1 MATDIATRVYNH
13 TFRIDPAIRTLLDTD
28 FYKLLMLQMI
38 WKMHPKRQVT
48 FQLINRTT
56 SVRLADIVDEREL
69 TDQLDHARTLRL
81 AKNELIWLAGNT
93 FYGTRQIFEPAF
105 MEWLATFQLPEYELT
120 RRDGQYELR
129 FAGPWTGTTMWEI
142 PALAIINELRARAAM
157 RGMSRFDLDVL
168 YARAKAKL
176 WSKVERLRVLEREG
190 PVRVSDFGT
199 RRRHG
204 FLWQRWCVEAM
215 QEGLGDS
222 FIGTSNVKHAMDTG
236 LEAIGTNAHELP
248 MVYAA
253 IANDDE
259 ELLEAP
265 YKVLKDWAKM
275 YGGNLLVVLP
285 DCFGTTAFLR
295 NAPDWVADWKGA
307 RPDSKL
313 PIAGARELIEWWK
326 QRGRDPREKLIVL
339 SDAMDVDSIEES
351 VRALRGQVNLSFG
364 WGTNLTNDFVGC
376 APAGVDGQL
385 KAISLVCK
393 VVEADG
399 RPAVKLSDNPNKVL
413 GPPDEVERYQSHLS
427 GLSRGIRGRSWPVG
441 IQLLGPTKHRHI
453 LRRSCPTSPFR
464 ASTRRSWRAATAIV
478 ERLAAILPPECLI
491 ADESGRRA
499 FETDALTAYR
509 RLPLAVAL
517 PRSTEEVA
525 RVMRLCR
532 DEKVNVVPRGAGTSL
547 SGGAIPQEDAVVVAL
562 TKMSRI
568 LEVNLADRYARVEAG
583 VTNLAISE
591 AVGPEGFFYA
601 PDPSSQLACTIGGNI
616 AMNSGGAHCLKYG
629 VTTNNLLGVRLVTLD
644 GEILDIGGEAM
655 DAPGYDLLGLVCGSE
670 GQLGIVTEAI
680 VRLIPLP
687 EGARPVLFG
696 FDSVEDAS
704 QCVAA
709 IIGAG
714 IVPVAMEY
722 MDKPAI
728 HICENFAHA
737 GYPLD
742 VEAMLIIEVE
752 GSDAEMG
759 AMLGQDRRD
768 RESA

>member
-13 TFRIDPAIRTLLDTD
+13 AFRIDPAIRTLLDTD

-69 TDQLDHARTLRL
+69 TDQLDHARSLRL

-93 FYGTRQIFEPAF
+93 FYGTQHIFEPAF
-105 MEWLATFQLPEYELT
+105 MEWLATFQLPDYELT

-129 FAGPWTGTTMWEI
+129 FSGPWTGTTMWEI

-215 QEGLGDS
+215 QEGLGES

-253 IANDDE
+253 LAEDDE

-265 YKVLKDWAKM
+265 YKVLKDWSKM

-326 QRGRDPREKLIVL
+326 SRDRDPREKLVVL

-399 RPAVKLSDNPNKVL
+399 RPAVKLSDNPNKVM
-413 GPPDEVERYQSHLS
+413 GPADEVERYQRIF
-427 GLSRGIRGRSWPVG
+427 GL
-441 IQLLGPTKHRHI
+441 
-453 LRRSCPTSPFR
+453 
-464 ASTRRSWRAATAIV
+464 
-478 ERLAAILPPECLI
+478 
-491 ADESGRRA
+491 
-499 FETDALTAYR
+499 
-509 RLPLAVAL
+509 
-517 PRSTEEVA
+517 
-525 RVMRLCR
+525 
-532 DEKVNVVPRGAGTSL
+532 AGMK
-547 SGGAIPQEDAVVVAL
+547 AEPVVV
-562 TKMSRI
+562 
-568 LEVNLADRYARVEAG
+568 
-583 VTNLAISE
+583 
-591 AVGPEGFFYA
+591 
-601 PDPSSQLACTIGGNI
+601 
-616 AMNSGGAHCLKYG
+616 
-629 VTTNNLLGVRLVTLD
+629 
-644 GEILDIGGEAM
+644 
-655 DAPGYDLLGLVCGSE
+655 
-670 GQLGIVTEAI
+670 
-680 VRLIPLP
+680 
-687 EGARPVLFG
+687 
-696 FDSVEDAS
+696 
-704 QCVAA
+704 
-709 IIGAG
+709 
-714 IVPVAMEY
+714 
-722 MDKPAI
+722 
-728 HICENFAHA
+728 
-737 GYPLD
+737 
-742 VEAMLIIEVE
+742 
-752 GSDAEMG
+752 
-759 AMLGQDRRD
+759 
-768 RESA
+768 